1 MARSQNLFTCIIFMI
16 LFMIAMARRSS
27 IAGEKINSNWFDA
40 HATSYGDMRGGATMR
55 GACGYGNLFEQGY
68 GLATT
73 ALSTALFKNGGTCG
87 ACFEIICVNDPH
99 WCIRNTAIIVTAT
112 NLCPPSNHP
121 SANWCNP
128 PLRHFDLS
136 MPMFTRLAYYRA
148 GIIPIKYRRVRCK
161 KHGGVRFQIMGNP
174 YFLLVLLYNV
184 GGAGDVSNVK
194 IKGSR
199 TYWIQMSR
207 NWGQNWQTGT
217 PLVGQ
222 SLSFLVTT
230 SDRKTLKFVDVAPR
244 NWQFGQNYQANIN
257 F

>member
-1 MARSQNLFTCIIFMI
+1 MTLFV
-16 LFMIAMARRSS
+16 IAMCRRSS
-27 IAGEKINSNWFDA
+27 IIGEKINSNWFDA
-40 HATSYGDMRGGATMR
+40 HATFYGDMSGGATMR
-55 GACGYGNLFEQGY
+55 YGNLFKQGY

-73 ALSTALFKNGGTCG
+73 ALRTALFNNGGTCG
-87 ACFEIICVNDPH
+87 ACFEIICVNAPH
-99 WCIRNTAIIVTAT
+99 WCIRNTVIIVTAT
-112 NLCPPSNHP
+112 NLCPPSTHP

-148 GIIPIKYRRVRCK
+148 GIIPIKYHQVPCK

-174 YFLLVLLYNV
+174 NFLLVLLYNV

-199 TYWIQMSR
+199 TSWIQMSR

-222 SLSFLVTT
+222 SLSFL
-230 SDRKTLKFVDVAPR
+230 FVDVAPR
-244 NWQFGQNYQANIN
+244 NWQFGQNLRPVLIFRSLLPYCPSTLLVN